1 MMDLSIPY
9 YEDGTRISNSA
20 IGWFLKNGPLYLH
33 KKLTG
38 LIPDEK
44 GPQLERG
51 TMIHEFILQ
60 PEEFEK
66 DYLVL
71 PDSIKRPAS
80 DKQESFCR
88 SLMKSTEFD
97 PDRALL
103 SAYRANYSIV
113 GKSEAKIL
121 SEATEMAENL
131 KDYIGYLK
139 DGRTLITQRE
149 LGKCE
154 DVYNNIQSHKF
165 ASKLLNDPNYE
176 EHHEFHINWECN
188 GVPCKSLLD
197 CVKFDF
203 KNKKCQII
211 DLKTTVKLWHFGDSI
226 DQYDYL
232 RQLKFYELAVIWYL
246 INERG
251 EDTKEWKFEF
261 YIIGIDSTQ
270 TSEIRVFRF
279 DDYVVDSRFNTIFD
293 AINDIK
299 WHQENNEW
307 EHSRSYYEG
316 DGWETT
322 YFIQTYKA
330 WQIH

>member
-1 MMDLSIPY
+1 MMDISTPY
-9 YEDGTRISNSA
+9 YQDLTRISNSA

-38 LIPDEK
+38 QIPDEK

-71 PDSIKRPAS
+71 PDTVKRPAS

-88 SLMKSTEFD
+88 SVIKSTEFD
-97 PDRALL
+97 PDKALL

-121 SEATEMAENL
+121 SEAAEMAENL

-149 LGKCE
+149 STKCA
-154 DVYNNIQSHKF
+154 DVYFNIKRHKF
-165 ASKLLNDPNYE
+165 ACMLLNDPDPDWE
-176 EHHEFHINWECN
+176 EHHEFHINWECH

-197 CVKFDF
+197 CVKFNF
-203 KNKKCQII
+203 KKKICQII
-211 DLKTTVKLWHFGDSI
+211 DLKTTVKLWHFEESI
-226 DQYDYL
+226 KQYDYL
-232 RQLKFYELAVIWYL
+232 RQLKFYQLAVMWYL
-246 INERG
+246 INECG
-251 EDTKEWKFEF
+251 EDVSKWKFEF
-261 YIIGIDSTQ
+261 YIVGIDSTQ

-279 DDYVVDSRFNTIFD
+279 DERIVDSRADTIFN
-293 AINDIK
+293 AIIDIK
-299 WHQENNEW
+299 WHKENNEW
-307 EHSRSYYEG
+307 EHSRSYYED
-316 DGWETT
+316 DGCETLYDFT
-322 YFIQTYKA
+322 QTYKA
-330 WQIH
+330 

>member
-9 YEDGTRISNSA
+9 YEDNTRISNSA

-71 PDSIKRPAS
+71 PDTVKRPAS
-80 DKQESFCR
+80 DKQENFCR

-176 EHHEFHINWECN
+176 EHHEFHINWECM

-203 KNKKCQII
+203 KNKVCQII
-211 DLKTTVKLWHFGDSI
+211 DLKTTVKLWHFEDSI
-226 DQYDYL
+226 KQYDYL
-232 RQLKFYELAVIWYL
+232 RQLAFYKMAVLWYL
-246 INERG
+246 AHELNE
-251 EDTKEWKFEF
+251 DITNWKFNF
-261 YIIGIDSTQ
+261 YIVAIDSTQ
-270 TSEIRVFRF
+270 SSEVRVFWF
-279 DDYVVDSRFNTIFD
+279 DNFKVIERNDDILS
-293 AINDIK
+293 AIEKIK
-299 WHQENNEW
+299 WHFESDQW
-307 EHSRSYYEG
+307 EHTRSYYEG
-316 DGWETT
+316 NGCETI
-322 YFIQTYKA
+322 YFI
-330 WQIH
+330 